1 MYQNEI
7 HAELNPINDDFLPA
21 CSLGFGANVNFA
33 LLQKLSQQHNGFAR
47 KIYEDTDAALQLEG
61 FFNEIA
67 SPVLSD
73 VSLTYLDDKVNGTSL
88 TKTQYNTYFNGSE
101 LIVAGKLREGIRFDR
116 LDAHIT
122 ANSIEGPLVFD
133 MGINIADVE
142 NKVKL
147 QTQGTR
153 QKNLQRMWAY
163 LTIKEILK
171 KSLEAES
178 QEEKDALKAKA
189 LQLSLKV

>member
-1 MYQNEI
+1 MI
-7 HAELNPINDDFLPA
+7 FLPV